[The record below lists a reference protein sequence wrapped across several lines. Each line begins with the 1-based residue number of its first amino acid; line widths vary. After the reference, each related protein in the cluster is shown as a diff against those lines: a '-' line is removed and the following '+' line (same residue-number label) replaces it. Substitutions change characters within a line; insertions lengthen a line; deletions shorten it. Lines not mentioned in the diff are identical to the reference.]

1 MNSHPILITAPGL
14 DTLKREL
21 GDLVNVKRPQ
31 LVDRL
36 SNARSMGDLSENNDY
51 QTAKEELAFIDGRI
65 SELEDLLQNAQV
77 AKPSSKSAIEVG
89 HTVTLT
95 VNGKQTAFQIVG
107 EWEADP
113 GQKKVSPSSPLGKA
127 LMGRKVGEKV
137 EVAAPAGKI
146 LYTIMAIE

>member
-107 EWEADP
+107 ELEADP